1 MNSELIQLNKTLLSE
16 NFTIMVKKGDKVFSS
31 VERGVKPLIH
41 LIDNDLYFFN
51 NSSVADKVIGKAAA
65 LLMVYGRIKEVHT
78 IIISEPAIEVFNSY
92 NIILHYDK
100 KVTNIINRNGD
111 DICPMEKLCLNIDD
125 PEIAYYAIKELL
137 KELNSK

>member
-92 NIILHYDK
+92 NIIFHYDK

>member
-92 NIILHYDK
+92 NIISGI
-100 KVTNIINRNGD
+100 VVFIT
-111 DICPMEKLCLNIDD
+111 
-125 PEIAYYAIKELL
+125 
-137 KELNSK
+137 